1 MRNTLKRRMLVI
13 LWRFLDACI
22 FFVSEASVGGG
33 ERMDGW
39 LERGDRVLLE
49 RFILSSEGSG

>member
-1 MRNTLKRRMLVI
+1 VI

-33 ERMDGW
+33 ERVDGW
-39 LERGDRVLLE
+39 LGRGDRVLWQRGEGGLLE
-49 RFILSSEGSG
+49 RLIVCS